1 MTADPERRLL
11 ARARALAD
19 TEDLAEDVTA
29 VLGGGRAA
37 RLDPDALRSLAQ
49 CAIVLGAHRLAVY
62 RAAGLAHHDDSA
74 FLAAAADAD
83 AELAAR
89 AAAAARLAQ
98 DAAAAADA
106 ARADEAAA
114 RRQLARAERMP
125 TSWPCDGCHGAREAA
140 ITAARAAIAEAADR
154 AGYASDAITE
164 LAMLAERLRAARA
177 WIRQTPGNLGE
188 TYEAVYEL
196 LRRGHTMPRDGDFIT
211 GESPRRA
218 S

>member
-62 RAAGLAHHDDSA
+62 RAAGPAHHDDSA

-106 ARADEAAA
+106 PAPTRRRPAA
-114 RRQLARAERMP
+114 
-125 TSWPCDGCHGAREAA
+125 SWPGPSACRPAGRA
-140 ITAARAAIAEAADR
+140 TAATAPARPRSPRPGPRSPRQPTGRVRQRRDHRAGHAGRAA
-154 AGYASDAITE
+154 G
-164 LAMLAERLRAARA
+164 AARA

-196 LRRGHTMPRDGDFIT
+196 RARGHTMPRDGDFIT
-211 GESPRRA
+211 GAA